1 MTESELRKSR
11 NIGIVAHIDAGK
23 TTTTER
29 MLYYTGKVHKVG
41 TVDEGTATMDWMV
54 QEKERGITITSAATF
69 CDWKDH
75 AINIIDTPGHVDF
88 TVEVERSMRVLDG
101 LVVVF
106 CAVGGVQTQTETV
119 WRQANN
125 YKIPRIVFVN
135 KMDRNGNDYFRV
147 AEQIRK
153 KFGAPSVPI
162 TIPYFD
168 NGVLIGVIDLIE
180 MDLEMTDDD
189 CDEFRKRLPIP
200 DAAVKHAVKW
210 RANMIERLADFD
222 DAIAEKYLEETE
234 ISKEEIKNALRKAT
248 IEDGLVPTLCGT
260 SAKYVGVQSLL
271 DAIVYYLP
279 SPLDVPPVTGI
290 IESDGTTEIRETS
303 DEAPF
308 AALAF
313 KIAKDP
319 HVGHITYVRVYSGSI
334 KKNSRVYNASNGKM
348 DRITRILRMHSNRRE
363 ELEELSAGSI
373 GAVIGLKTVGTGDT
387 LTCEEN
393 PILLEKIIFPEPV
406 ISVAIE
412 AQKKDGHQ
420 KMSEALRE
428 LAKEDPTFKVESNK
442 DIAQTIISG
451 MGELHLEIIT
461 DRLKREFNVETT
473 VGKPKVAFK
482 ETVMKTVEVE
492 GSYVKQSGGSGH
504 FGKVKLRV
512 APLPAGEGF
521 IFDDEVKAG
530 EIPEEYFGA
539 IEKGVVEAMK
549 TGVLGGYPVIDIHV
563 TLLGGAFHEVDSNE
577 QAFKIAGSIG
587 LKNALRKAA
596 PILKEPIMKV
606 DIVVPEEFV
615 GNVMQ
620 DVSSRRGRLAEM
632 EQLPG
637 DSRLL
642 SATVPLSEMFG
653 YSTILRNRT
662 QGKGNF
668 SMEFSTYQQVP
679 ASVSEE
685 LIKKGA

>member
-1 MTESELRKSR
+1 MTEDELKRAR

-29 MLYYTGKVHKVG
+29 MLFYTGKVHKVG

-54 QEKERGITITSAATF
+54 QEKERGITITSAATY

-75 AINIIDTPGHVDF
+75 SINIIDTPGHVDF

-125 YKIPRIVFVN
+125 YRIPRIVFVN
-135 KMDRNGNDYFRV
+135 KMDRSGSDYFRV
-147 AEQIRK
+147 ADQIKK
-153 KFGAPSVPI
+153 KFGAHAAPI
-162 TIPYFD
+162 NIPYIKDD
-168 NGVLIGVIDLIE
+168 NLVGVIDLVTME
-180 MDLEMTDDD
+180 LEITDDD
-189 CDEFRKRLPIP
+189 GDEYRKRLSLPA
-200 DAAVKHAVKW
+200 DAVEYAAEW
-210 RANMIERLADFD
+210 RAKMIETLADFD
-222 DAIAEKYLEETE
+222 DEIAEKFLEDAE
-234 ISKEEIKNALRKAT
+234 IPEQLIYGTLRKAT
-248 IEDGLVPTLCGT
+248 IENGLVPVLCGT

-279 SPLDVPPVTGI
+279 SPLDVPAVTGVDDKTG
-290 IESDGTTEIRETS
+290 EEKTRETS
-303 DEAPF
+303 DAAPF

-319 HVGHITYVRVYSGSI
+319 HVGHITYLRVYSGSV
-334 KKNSRVYNASNGKM
+334 KKNSRVYNASSGKM
-348 DRITRILRMHSNRRE
+348 DRVTRILRMHANRRE

-373 GAVIGLKTVGTGDT
+373 GAVIGLKSISTGDT
-387 LTCEEN
+387 LTSEEH
-393 PILLEKIIFPEPV
+393 PIVLEKIVFPEPV

-428 LAKEDPTFKVESNK
+428 LAKEDPTFKVESNQ
-442 DIAQTIISG
+442 DVEQTIISG

-461 DRLKREFNVETT
+461 DRLKREFNVETNI
-473 VGKPKVAFK
+473 GKPKVAFK
-482 ETVMKTVEVE
+482 ETIMKAVEVE

-504 FGKVKLRV
+504 FGKVRLRV
-512 APLPAGEGF
+512 KPRQPGEGYL
-521 IFDDEVKAG
+521 FDDEVRAG
-530 EIPEEYFGA
+530 EIPEEYFGS
-539 IEKGVVEAMK
+539 IEKGVLEAMK

-563 TLLGGAFHEVDSNE
+563 TLLGGAFHEVDSND
-577 QAFKIAGSIG
+577 QAFRIAGSIA

-620 DVSSRRGRLAEM
+620 DVSSRRGRLNEM

-637 DSRLL
+637 DSRLI
-642 SATVPLSEMFG
+642 SAFIPLSEMFG

-668 SMEFSTYQQVP
+668 SMQFHAYQQVP
-679 ASVSEE
+679 AGISEE
-685 LIKKGA
+685 LLKKGA